1 LDLPEFDAKADT
13 ATDSVA
19 TGDKFPFGDVSADG
33 WDTIT
38 AENLLA
44 ALVAVHPDAGG
55 DDTLFLNGSGGF
67 TAPAGGGCHAPQSQ
81 RPSAA
86 STTAPSSAHA
96 ITRRV
101 AAPCMDLSCVL
112 VLMCDLCGSSGRP
125 G

>member
-1 LDLPEFDAKADT
+1 MPEFDAKADT

-44 ALVAVHPDAGG
+44 ALAAVHPEAGG

-67 TAPAGGGCHAPQSQ
+67 SAPAGGGCWRDSGF
-81 RPSAA
+81 
-86 STTAPSSAHA
+86 TPSSAMA
-96 ITRRV
+96 QASFSPPPTWPFIQ
-101 AAPCMDLSCVL
+101 A
-112 VLMCDLCGSSGRP
+112 
-125 G
+125 